1 MADDQLTNSDAL
13 IQALRGGADAVFV
26 FRFDEGDLVA
36 EVANETARLLFGL
49 PTSEAAAGTAD
60 VLSQQCPPAARPIL
74 SSLERAATRSRATR
88 ETLMLPAPDGER
100 LAVDVQLEPLPVSG
114 SEHPRVLAVVR
125 AADQTFEPGASGA
138 SPSRTHLNPV
148 ASISWRCN
156 NRRKFVRSIPASRAA
171 SEIDPFAIHITR
183 SR

>member
-26 FRFDEGDLVA
+26 FRFDGGDLVA

-49 PTSEAAAGTAD
+49 PTSGAAGAGAAD
-60 VLSQQCPPAARPIL
+60 VLARQCPPAARPIL

-100 LAVDVQLEPLPVSG
+100 LA
-114 SEHPRVLAVVR
+114 
-125 AADQTFEPGASGA
+125 
-138 SPSRTHLNPV
+138 
-148 ASISWRCN
+148 
-156 NRRKFVRSIPASRAA
+156 
-171 SEIDPFAIHITR
+171 
-183 SR
+183 